1 MPRKKSCA
9 AKKRRTLRSICVWLS
24 VMFAFNATSLTAA
37 AITLSLT
44 GNGQEISYLQPVIA
58 VVVTALAA
66 VTTKALRLYAKKG

>member
-1 MPRKKSCA
+1 MSDKRLCTA
-9 AKKRRTLRSICVWLS
+9 RKRRTLRFVCVWLT
-24 VMFAFNATSLTAA
+24 VVFVLNTTSLTAA

-66 VTTKALRLYAKKG
+66 VVTKALRLYAKKG